1 MLKYRTMRVRGTEG
15 IATHILNVDTTWNR
29 LFSFTTS
36 ILYPPEN
43 DHALGSQLDGLL
55 WTQRGSYNVLHPL
68 GIVERRTS
76 GP

>member
-1 MLKYRTMRVRGTEG
+1 MRARGTEE
-15 IATHILNVDTTWNR
+15 IAPHISERGHNLELIVQLHDQGS
-29 LFSFTTS
+29 L
-36 ILYPPEN
+36 PPEN